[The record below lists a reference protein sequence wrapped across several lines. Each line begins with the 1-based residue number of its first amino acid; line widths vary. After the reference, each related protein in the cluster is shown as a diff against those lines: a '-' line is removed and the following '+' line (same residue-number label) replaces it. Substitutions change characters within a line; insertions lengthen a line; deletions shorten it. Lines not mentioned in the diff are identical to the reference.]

1 MRSMPVAANWIA
13 VDWGTSNMRAWAMD
27 ADGAVLARGESARGM
42 GQLTPSE
49 FEPALLEVI
58 KDWLDAARVTPVI
71 ACGMVGARQG
81 WIEAAYAQTP
91 APPVAAAPTRAPVD
105 DSRLSVFILPGV
117 SQSAP
122 PDVMRGEET
131 QIAGYV
137 ATNGASGIVCL
148 PGTHS
153 KWVEIAGGDIV
164 RFRTAMTGE
173 IFSLLAEKSV
183 LRHSVGTDGWSDD
196 GFAAG
201 VGEALE
207 DPGVVTKLF
216 SIRAGSLLD
225 GTSPQASRSRLSGL
239 LIGAELAGASDYW
252 GGNDIGLIGASG
264 LSALYQKALGIAGV
278 SSRLLDAEEMTLAG
292 LRAAYGALED
302 VQ

>member
-1 MRSMPVAANWIA
+1 MPVAARWIA
-13 VDWGTSNMRAWAMD
+13 IDWGTSNMRAWAIG
-27 ADGAVLARGESARGM
+27 ADGGVLARGDSARGM
-42 GQLTPSE
+42 GQLTPSQ

-58 KDWLDAARVTPVI
+58 EDWLDADRVTPVI

-81 WIEAAYAQTP
+81 WIEAAYTKTP
-91 APPVAAAPTRAPVD
+91 APPIAAAPTRAPAADRRVA
-105 DSRLSVFILPGV
+105 VFILPGV

-131 QIAGYV
+131 QIAGYM
-137 ATNGASGIVCL
+137 AAHGTSGIVCL

-153 KWVEIAGGDIV
+153 KWVEIAGGRIL

-173 IFSLLAEKSV
+173 IFSLLAENSV
-183 LRHSVGTDGWSDD
+183 LRHSVGTNEWSDE
-196 GFAAG
+196 GFAKG

-207 DPGVVTKLF
+207 DPSIVTKLF

-225 GTSPQASRSRLSGL
+225 GTSPQMSRSRLSGL
-239 LIGAELAGASDYW
+239 LIGAELAGTADYW
-252 GGNDIGLIGASG
+252 NGNDIGLIGASG
-264 LSALYQKALGIAGV
+264 LSALYRKALEIAGV
-278 SSRLLDAEEMTLAG
+278 SSRVLDAEDMTLAG